1 MTDDP
6 GTAPE
11 RTALAW
17 QRTALTVLAGALLVS
32 RLTLDT
38 LGAAAFVVVVVTVPI
53 AVWVLVESRLRHRRG
68 TRQGGR
74 AAAALTA
81 AVVALA
87 ATELVALLRSW

>member
-1 MTDDP
+1 MPDDP
-6 GTAPE
+6 GTAGE

-17 QRTALTVLAGALLVS
+17 QRTALTVIAGALLVS

-38 LGAAAFVVVVVTVPI
+38 LGPAAFAVVVVAVPI

-68 TRQGGR
+68 IRQGGR
-74 AAAALTA
+74 AAAGLTA

-87 ATELVALLRSW
+87 ATELVALLRS